1 MTTPTSALPA
11 SVKRVRTLSYVA
23 AAIGAVSL
31 IIGTVAAQAFS
42 PTFIGG
48 VIGIIAYLYLAS
60 QVVAR
65 KDWAR
70 IVIGVL
76 AILGVVANIVT
87 AFSAFGMI
95 ALLSSLGENSLTAM
109 LVFAALLGLADA
121 VILVI
126 LAVAA
131 FTKDTAAWCQPVPPT
146 GV

>member
-1 MTTPTSALPA
+1 MTIPTSALPE
-11 SVKRVRTLSYVA
+11 SVARVRTLSYIA

-31 IIGTVAAQAFS
+31 IIGTVVAQSLS

-70 IVIGVL
+70 IVIGIL

-95 ALLSSLGENSLTAM
+95 ALLSSLGENSLTAV
-109 LVFAALLGLADA
+109 LVFGAVLALVDA
-121 VILVI
+121 VVLVI

-131 FTKDTAAWCQPVPPT
+131 FAKNTAAWCQPVSPT
-146 GV
+146 SV